1 MSTASRQSRSHGYVQ
16 PSDQARLGMSKQQL
30 RCAIYTRKSSEEGLD
45 QEFNSLDAQREAC
58 AAFVAS
64 QIGLGW
70 KLVADR
76 YDDGGISGGTME
88 RPALQRLLQDIRDRK
103 IDVVVVY
110 KIDRLTRSLMD
121 FSRIVEIF
129 DDSSV
134 SFVSV
139 TQQFNTTTSM
149 GRLTLNVLLSFAQF
163 EREVTAERIRDKIAA
178 SKKKGMW
185 MGGTVPLG
193 YTVLQ
198 RKLVIRQPEAGF
210 VRGLFERYVQL
221 RSVPALVA
229 EVNRQAIG
237 QAASAVGAVPFTRR
251 MHAGMVYKMLAN
263 PLYTGKLRHLGNIY
277 DGEHQP
283 IVDNELFDKVQEL
296 MALGA
301 VRAKGSSVHPDTH
314 LLSGMIF
321 DETGDRLRP
330 THATNRGKRYRYYIS
345 SRLLPKD
352 RRGEGGWRV
361 PASELENV
369 VRSFAKSLLSDQI
382 KLSEWIAAGSS
393 PDMVHSGLSAASQ
406 IADRLASCQTNVQAK
421 AILQM
426 LFKRITLSATE
437 IRFDIDRAALIRM
450 LIAGSVQTELVEA
463 SAPDPSTVGIET
475 IVVPIAFKRRGIE
488 ARLIL
493 DLENAPARQPA
504 APLVSL
510 IAKAQLY
517 LAKLTERAGI
527 TLVEIADHFDV
538 HPAEISRLLPLAFLS
553 PQLTNDIL
561 TGLQPV
567 ELSARTLA
575 RLDLSMDWSAQAAQ
589 LRS

>member
-198 RKLVIRQPEAGF
+198 RKLVIRQPEAGL